1 MFYEVQGVEFVNKG
15 AELMLH
21 AIVQHLHKCDRQ
33 ATVAASLERRYRDRA
48 GRAKAGL
55 EYLTWIDNRLPNSG
69 LILNGLASLLPF
81 PLRRKLQLVLNQEID
96 VLFDASGFSYTD
108 DWGAAYA
115 QKMATKLSRLK
126 AEGKKIILLPQ
137 AFGPFEDPEVK
148 AAFEVILTNS
158 DLVFARDRVS
168 YNYVEQFG
176 TAGSK
181 LSLAPDFTNLVK
193 GKIPSSFIAQE
204 RSVCIVPNVRMLDK
218 TEPEVRDKYL
228 TFIANC
234 IQCLIELDLNPFI
247 MVHQTGKDYEIALN
261 LQAQFDNRFPVI
273 AETDPLAI
281 KGILGQCFLVISSR
295 FHGIVSSLSQGAP
308 CLATGWSH
316 KYQMLFEDY
325 RCPQLMMNPLFNPTE
340 IKAKIQTVTTEP
352 SRQKI
357 VDTIKTAAGEQKK
370 LSQSM
375 WTQVHEAIGLTSKP
389 IA

>member
-21 AIVQHLHKCDRQ
+21 AIVQHLERSDSK
-33 ATVAASLERRYRDRA
+33 AIVAANLERRYRNQE
-48 GRAKAGL
+48 GRSKANL

-69 LILNGLASLLPF
+69 PIVNGLAGLIPS
-81 PLRRKLQLVLNQEID
+81 PLRRNLQLVLNQEID

-108 DWGAAYA
+108 QWGAPYA
-115 QKMATKLSRLK
+115 RRMASKLGRLK

-137 AFGPFEDPEVK
+137 AFGPFENPEVK
-148 AAFEVILTNS
+148 SAFEAILANS

-168 YNYVEQFG
+168 YDYVEQFEG
-176 TAGSK
+176 ANSK
-181 LSLAPDFTNLVK
+181 LSLAPDFTNLVT
-193 GKIPSSFIAQE
+193 GKVPDSFVAQE
-204 RSVCIVPNVRMLDK
+204 RSVCIIPNVRMLDK
-218 TEPEVRDKYL
+218 TSPEVGDKYL

-234 IQCLIELDLNPFI
+234 IQCSLDLDLNPFI
-247 MVHQTGKDYEIALN
+247 MVHQTGKDYEIALD
-261 LQAQFDNRFPVI
+261 LQQQFGDRLTVI

-295 FHGIVSSLSQGAP
+295 FHGIVSSLSQGVP

-325 RCPQLMMNPLFNPTE
+325 RSPQLLMNPLFDPTE
-340 IKAKIQTVTTEP
+340 IKAKIKLVTTEP
-352 SRQKI
+352 TRTEI
-357 VDTIKTAAGEQKK
+357 VATIETAAQEQKK

-375 WTQVHEAIGLTSKP
+375 WQKVHQTIGLNPEAI
-389 IA
+389 A